1 MFRFLVGIFLV
12 QIATVALILLSPEL
26 TGYEWLRLAFPLAV
40 IGVFA
45 SFWFQSIAKDKS
57 KDQLVNLK
65 NLHTKEKAK
74 REDSYLS
81 ERANI
86 NDKHLKE
93 TAKIQL
99 NAERAK
105 TKIVKQAQK
114 QIAREAKVTHSKA
127 NFKVGASFAAV
138 IGAGIL
144 MFIVEL
150 FTFGLM
156 TLTTAGGALGGYLF
170 RAKRE
175 VNKRDAL
182 ERKENVALISSG
194 KTGSTLV
201 KVPKL
206 LGRLLKR

>member
-1 MFRFLVGIFLV
+1 MLRFLLGIFLV
-12 QIATVALILLSPEL
+12 QIATVTLIFLSPDLE
-26 TGYEWLRLAFPLAV
+26 GYEWLRLIVPIAMVGF
-40 IGVFA
+40 FA
-45 SFWFQSIAKDKS
+45 SFWFQSISKHKS
-57 KDQLVNLK
+57 KDELAHLK
-65 NLHTKEKAK
+65 DAYGKEKAR

-81 ERANI
+81 EKANL
-86 NDKHLKE
+86 NDRHLKE

-105 TKIVKQAQK
+105 TKIVKQAQR

-138 IGAGIL
+138 IGAGVL

-156 TLTTAGGALGGYLF
+156 TLTTAGGALGGYLW

-182 ERKENVALISSG
+182 MEKDKVSVIPKGPTKQLPSKKHDLIG
-194 KTGSTLV
+194 K
-201 KVPKL
+201 
-206 LGRLLKR
+206 LLKR

>member
-1 MFRFLVGIFLV
+1 
-12 QIATVALILLSPEL
+12 LSPEL
-26 TGYEWLRLAFPLAV
+26 TGYEWLRLAFPLAMM
-40 IGVFA
+40 GVFA
-45 SFWFQSIAKDKS
+45 AFWFQSIAKNKS
-57 KDQLVNLK
+57 KDELAYLK
-65 NLHTKEKAK
+65 DKHMEEKVK
-74 REDSYLS
+74 QEGVYLS
-81 ERANI
+81 ERATI
-86 NDKHLKE
+86 KDKHLKE

-114 QIAREAKVTHSKA
+114 QIAREAKVTHGKA

-138 IGAGIL
+138 IGAGVL

-175 VNKRDAL
+175 VNKRDAI
-182 ERKENVALISSG
+182 ERKENVTMLSSD
-194 KTGSTLV
+194 KASNTFA
-201 KVPKL
+201 KAPKL
-206 LGRLLKR
+206 LGKLLKRSS